1 MYGCLFLGLMDEP
14 SLKFLSAKVNLL
26 NKLHSARVVRIT
38 RTGDFF
44 VQKFDRIG
52 IQRKMPDNCK
62 MFTHR
67 SFTILALLWGLSH
80 SLSCAEPLLS
90 LPAGILTNAAQVRAL
105 DAKEAARHLPVHLR
119 GVVIGEAE
127 PGGNGFALQDETSG
141 IYLTRSSDEV
151 ARLHPG
157 DEIEVTGTSDP
168 GSFAPSVIVTTMRK
182 LGVKPLPEPR
192 KITFGELLSGRF
204 EAQWVELVGI
214 VRYCEPSPNDPRKLR
229 IELATG
235 EGRLVLRW
243 NVPKVPAPLVDAEI
257 RVRGVCYYL
266 ANKNRQLL
274 SPMLAIPHDV
284 RIQIETPAPAD
295 PFSEPLHALDSL
307 MHFAP
312 DGSYGHRVH
321 VRGVVTRYQ
330 PGEFI
335 FIRDGELAL
344 RVQTSQWGELKPGDK
359 VEISGFPKEGNY
371 SPMLEESIFRK
382 QASEVP
388 PPPVRLEKL
397 ADAGRLDANLV
408 ELDGILDKQYPSWA
422 EFFEFHT
429 DTGMNFQALLRN
441 DEKKTVSSLP
451 AGGRFKVVGICST
464 DRGSYGLSSGLS
476 EPGSFQILLRSMND
490 LTLINPPPWWTR
502 QRTIRAL
509 AATIGISVC
518 GCVAIVF
525 LAGRRL
531 REQEGRRLAAENEF
545 ALLFTERNRMAR
557 EIHDTLAQGLGSIS
571 IHVEFLKN
579 RLKESPP
586 EIIKHLEITRDLVRH
601 SLADARNA
609 IWDMRAQAL
618 QEGDLVSALDTTMKQ
633 LTEGSTISARLTV
646 TGQPRRIS
654 SPMENDLLHIGQEAL
669 CNAIKHA
676 GAKKIELNL
685 DFGKD
690 EICLSVTDDG
700 CGFAPE
706 QSPPRTDSFGII
718 GMKERVQQLR
728 GQLLVQSSLG
738 AGTQI
743 LATVPTSGT

>member
-1 MYGCLFLGLMDEP
+1 MFFKP
-14 SLKFLSAKVNLL
+14 LL
-26 NKLHSARVVRIT
+26 ILH
-38 RTGDFF
+38 
-44 VQKFDRIG
+44 
-52 IQRKMPDNCK
+52 
-62 MFTHR
+62 
-67 SFTILALLWGLSH
+67 L
-80 SLSCAEPLLS
+80 LLS
-90 LPAGILTNAAQVRAL
+90 LAGTASYAQLQAVTANAALTNAAQVRAL
-105 DAKEAARHLPVHLR
+105 DPKEAARHLPVHIC

-127 PGGNGFALQDETSG
+127 PGGNGFALQDETAG
-141 IYLTRSSDEV
+141 IYLTSSSNAV

-157 DEIEVTGTSDP
+157 DEIEVIGTSDP
-168 GSFAPSVIVTTMRK
+168 GSFAPSVIATVLRK

-192 KITFGELLSGRF
+192 KITFEELLSGRF
-204 EAQWVELVGI
+204 EAQWVEIVGI
-214 VRYCEPSPNDPRKLR
+214 VRYCEPSPNDPRKMH

-235 EGRLVLRW
+235 GGRLVLRW
-243 NVPKVPAPLVDAEI
+243 NVPKAPARLVDAEI

-284 RIQIETPAPAD
+284 RIQIETPAPTD
-295 PFSEPLHALDSL
+295 PFSEPLRALDSL
-307 MHFAP
+307 MHFAQ

-330 PGEFI
+330 SGEFI

-344 RVQTSQWGELKPGDK
+344 RVQTTQWGDLKPGEE

-371 SPMLEESIFRK
+371 SPMLEEAVFRK
-382 QASEVP
+382 QASGLP

-397 ADAGRLDANLV
+397 VDAGRLDANLV
-408 ELDGILDKQYPSWA
+408 ELEGILDKQYPSWA
-422 EFFEFHT
+422 EFFNFHT
-429 DTGMNFQALLRN
+429 DTGMNFQAVLRY
-441 DEKKTVSSLP
+441 DEKKTVPTKLP

-464 DRGSYGLSSGLS
+464 ERGTYGLSSGLS
-476 EPGSFQILLRSMND
+476 EPRSFQILLRSLND
-490 LTLINPPPWWTR
+490 LALINPPPWWTR

-525 LAGRRL
+525 LARRRL
-531 REQEGRRLAAENEF
+531 REQETRRLAAENEF
-545 ALLFTERNRMAR
+545 ALIFIERNRMAR
-557 EIHDTLAQGLGSIS
+557 EIHDTLAQGLGCIS
-571 IHVEFLKN
+571 IHLEFIKN
-579 RLKESPP
+579 RLQEAPP

-609 IWDMRAQAL
+609 IWDMRSQAL
-618 QEGDLVSALDTTMKQ
+618 QDGDLVSALDTKMKQ
-633 LTEGSTISARLTV
+633 LTEGSNVSVRLIV
-646 TGQPRRIS
+646 TGQPRRIY
-654 SPMENDLLHIGQEAL
+654 PALENDLLHIGEEAL
-669 CNAIKHA
+669 CNAVKHA
-676 GAKKIELNL
+676 HAKKIELSL

-706 QSPPRTDSFGII
+706 QSPLRMDSFGII
-718 GMKERVQQLR
+718 GMRKRVQQLH
-728 GQLLVQSSLG
+728 GQLLVQSSFG

>member
-1 MYGCLFLGLMDEP
+1 MFFKP
-14 SLKFLSAKVNLL
+14 SLILL
-26 NKLHSARVVRIT
+26 LLISL
-38 RTGDFF
+38 TGTASYAQPQAVTANAD
-44 VQKFDRIG
+44 
-52 IQRKMPDNCK
+52 
-62 MFTHR
+62 
-67 SFTILALLWGLSH
+67 
-80 SLSCAEPLLS
+80 
-90 LPAGILTNAAQVRAL
+90 LTNAAQVRAL

-119 GVVIGEAE
+119 GVVVGEAE

-141 IYLTRSSDEV
+141 IYLTSSSSVV

-168 GSFAPSVIVTTMRK
+168 GSFAPSVIVTTLRK

-192 KITFGELLSGRF
+192 KLTFGELLSGRF

-214 VRYCEPSPNDPRKLR
+214 VRYCEPSPNEPRKLR

-235 EGRLVLRW
+235 GGRLVLRW
-243 NVPKVPAPLVDAEI
+243 NVPKAPAPLVDAEI

-284 RIQIETPAPAD
+284 PIQIETPAPAD
-295 PFSEPLHALDSL
+295 PFSEPLSALDSL
-307 MHFAP
+307 MHFAQ

-344 RVQTSQWGELKPGDK
+344 RVQTSQWGELKPGDE

-371 SPMLEESIFRK
+371 SPILEEAVFRK
-382 QASEVP
+382 QASGSP
-388 PPPVRLEKL
+388 PPSVRLEKL

-408 ELDGILDKQYPSWA
+408 ELEGVLDKQYPSWA
-422 EFFEFHT
+422 EFFDFHT
-429 DTGMNFQALLRN
+429 DTGMNFQALLRY
-441 DEKKTVSSLP
+441 DEKKTVPARLP

-464 DRGSYGLSSGLS
+464 ERGSYGLSSGLS
-476 EPGSFQILLRSMND
+476 EPRSFQILLRSLDD
-490 LTLINPPPWWTR
+490 LTLIHPPPWWTR

-509 AATIGISVC
+509 AATIGISMGAC
-518 GCVAIVF
+518 AGIMF
-525 LAGRRL
+525 LARRRL
-531 REQEGRRLAAENEF
+531 REQEARRLAAENEF

-557 EIHDTLAQGLGSIS
+557 EIHDTLAQGLGGIS
-571 IHVEFLKN
+571 IHLEFIKN
-579 RLKESPP
+579 RLQEAPP

-609 IWDMRAQAL
+609 IWDMRSQAL
-618 QEGDLVSALDTTMKQ
+618 QEGDLVSALDATMKQ
-633 LTEGSTISARLTV
+633 LTEGSNVSVRFTI

-654 SPMENDLLHIGQEAL
+654 PAMENDLLHIGQEAL
-669 CNAIKHA
+669 CNAVKHA
-676 GAKKIELNL
+676 HAKKIGLNL
-685 DFGKD
+685 DFAQD
-690 EICLSVTDDG
+690 EIRLSVTDDG

-706 QSPPRTDSFGII
+706 KSPPRTDSFGII

-728 GQLLVQSSLG
+728 GQLLVQSRLG